1 MRKGILLAG
10 GKGTRLH
17 PLTKIINKHFLSIYD
32 KPMFYYPLSTLMLM
46 DIKEILIISNEEDLP
61 LFRKIL
67 GSGNK
72 LGLNLEYSIQEN
84 PNGVAEAF
92 IIGESF
98 IKNNLSALIL
108 GDNIFHGNQLTKQFK
123 NISKQEYGASVLAC
137 PVNNPESY
145 GIVEFDNMGK
155 VLDIVEKPANPKSK
169 YALTGLYLFD
179 KTVVEKAKQISKSSR
194 EEYEIT
200 DINKLY
206 LKEGSLHVNLMSR
219 GMAWLDTGTCESM
232 HDASNYIK
240 TLQQRQGILIG
251 CPEEIA
257 WRKGW
262 INDQELESLFKP
274 LIKTNYGLYLES
286 LLKNNL

>member
-17 PLTKIINKHFLSIYD
+17 PLTKITNKHFLSIYD
-32 KPMFYYPLSTLMLM
+32 KPMFYYPLCTLMLM
-46 DIKEILIISNEEDLP
+46 DIKEILIISTEDDLP

-92 IIGESF
+92 LIGESF

-123 NISKQEYGASVLAC
+123 KISKQEYGASVLAC

-145 GIVEFDNMGK
+145 GIVEFDNAGK
-155 VLDIVEKPANPKSK
+155 VSNIVEKPSKPKSK
-169 YALTGLYLFD
+169 YALTGLYFFD
-179 KTVVEKAKQISKSSR
+179 ETVLEKAKQISKSSR
-194 EEYEIT
+194 GEYEIT

-206 LKEGSLHVNLMSR
+206 LKEESLYVNLMSR